1 MSGTAPGM
9 IIIVAA
15 FLCLFVVS
23 AVWQTFVLSVE
34 EEVDR
39 SEDDSDGKDEWSGD
53 VSEHCL
59 VVQVVELYGLQ
70 KSSQLAKLDESGHL
84 SNEIDASHAESHD
97 GSLRQTHP
105 PI

>member
-1 MSGTAPGM
+1 MSGTAPDM

-59 VVQVVELYGLQ
+59 VVQVVELDGLQ
-70 KSSQLAKLDESGHL
+70 EKVQPSQLAKLGESGHL
-84 SNEIDASHAESHD
+84 GNEIDA
-97 GSLRQTHP
+97 GL
-105 PI
+105 I